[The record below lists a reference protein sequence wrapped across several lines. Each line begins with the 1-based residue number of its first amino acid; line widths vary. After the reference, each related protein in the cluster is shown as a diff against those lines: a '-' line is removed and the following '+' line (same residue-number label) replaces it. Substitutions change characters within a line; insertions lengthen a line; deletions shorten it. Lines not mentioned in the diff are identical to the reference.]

1 VLLVCGAALL
11 ATGLVRHFGT
21 VIALHT
27 ALDPGVGG
35 SIALL
40 LGQLAFVP
48 SALVWATSYAL
59 GSGFVLGAGSMVAP
73 PGTELGMLPGVP
85 LLGAL
90 PRPGPGDPALLGLL
104 ASGVLA
110 GAVAAAIVVRS
121 RPAARFDASS
131 LIGGLAA
138 VLAAGLFV
146 VMGWAAGG
154 DLGATRLT
162 GLGPRLL
169 PLLVM
174 AGTTMGLAGLLT
186 GTVLGVARHVRRR
199 SVG

>member
-1 VLLVCGAALL
+1 
-11 ATGLVRHFGT
+11 
-21 VIALHT
+21 
-27 ALDPGVGG
+27 
-35 SIALL
+35 
-40 LGQLAFVP
+40 
-48 SALVWATSYAL
+48 
-59 GSGFVLGAGSMVAP
+59 
-73 PGTELGMLPGVP
+73 
-85 LLGAL
+85 
-90 PRPGPGDPALLGLL
+90 
-104 ASGVLA
+104 
-110 GAVAAAIVVRS
+110 
-121 RPAARFDASS
+121 
-131 LIGGLAA
+131 